1 MEHIFEACIGV
12 YFLDKWQK
20 RAKAT
25 GYRATAAAMRKAGIS
40 LEMALLILF
49 GEVS

>member
-1 MEHIFEACIGV
+1 MEHIFEACIGA

-20 RAKAT
+20 RAKAF
-25 GYRATAAAMRKAGIS
+25 GHRKTAEAMRKAGIP

-49 GEVS
+49 GEAS